1 MKKYKLMNLKKVQSK
16 DYEEKREV
24 GLKQNWKSAIQ
35 EWSCICKK
43 NKRIPEVKQNP
54 QQSSLASE
62 ALNELK
68 DSQPEIKEENLD
80 KEEEPLKLEDEV
92 TKSE

>member
-1 MKKYKLMNLKKVQSK
+1 MNGV
-16 DYEEKREV
+16 YF
-24 GLKQNWKSAIQ
+24 
-35 EWSCICKK
+35 
-43 NKRIPEVKQNP
+43 EVKQNP

-92 TKSE
+92 TKPE